1 MELSSET
8 RLSGL
13 LKKYPFLVDFLAGWN
28 PGYAKLRNPLLRRT
42 VGRLA
47 TLKEVA
53 AMGGVPVEELLAAVA
68 SEVRRVS
75 GRDVTGAPA
84 TNNKKKEGTEMNEKK
99 DRKEAL
105 KRIIR
110 ELHAGRSAEELQP
123 EFMEKLGDV
132 AASEIAAMEQELI
145 AEGMPEEEIKKLCD
159 LHVRVFEA
167 ALDKK
172 PPLTKLPG
180 HPLHTLSAENAAL
193 QGLLAEAGELLKS
206 VREGEAAGW
215 PALKSRLA
223 GVMESLR
230 EVEKHY
236 LKKENQLFPFLEARG
251 ASGPSKVM
259 WAIHDDIRA
268 HLKKAARSLERDDRG
283 ELAQELGLALKAMS
297 DMIYKEEKILFPMS
311 EELLQE
317 ADWARVKKGEEEIGY
332 AWVKPGS
339 AWRPSVPESELP
351 RAHAYGKPEP
361 DGGGARGAGG
371 PAAGRITLDT
381 GSLTPE
387 QVNLMLLNLPLDVSF
402 VDETDTVVYYSANK
416 ERIFTRTPG
425 VIGRKVQNCH
435 PPKSVHIVN
444 RILETFRK
452 GEKDSAEFWIQMR
465 GRFLHIRY
473 FALRDGSGAYRGC
486 LEVTQDVT
494 GIRALEGERR
504 LLDWS

>member
-1 MELSSET
+1 MEISSDT
-8 RLSGL
+8 RLGGL
-13 LKKYPFLVDFLAGWN
+13 LKEYPFLLDFLADWN
-28 PGYAKLRNPLLRRT
+28 PGYARLRNPLLRKT

-68 SEVRRVS
+68 AEVRMVTS
-75 GRDVTGAPA
+75 RDVGGAPA
-84 TNNKKKEGTEMNEKK
+84 ANKEREETEMNQKK
-99 DRKEAL
+99 DRKATL

-110 ELHAGRSAEELQP
+110 ELHSGRSVEELQP

-172 PPLTKLPG
+172 PPLTKVPG

-193 QGLLAEAGELLKS
+193 QGLLSEAEALLKS
-206 VREGEAAGW
+206 VPESGAAGW
-215 PALKSRLA
+215 PAFKSRL
-223 GVMESLR
+223 GDVMESLR

-268 HLKKAARSLERDDRG
+268 HLKKAARSLEHDERG
-283 ELAQELGLALKAMS
+283 EFTQELGLALKAMS

-332 AWVKPGS
+332 AWITPGT
-339 AWRPSVPESELP
+339 AWRPSVPASEP
-351 RAHAYGKPEP
+351 PSAPAYGKPEP
-361 DGGGARGAGG
+361 AGAAARGEGG
-371 PAAGRITLDT
+371 PAGGKVALDT
-381 GSLTPE
+381 GSLTSE
-387 QVNLMLLNLPLDVSF
+387 QINLMLLNLPLDVSF

-435 PPKSVHIVN
+435 PPKSVHMVN
-444 RILETFRK
+444 RILEAFRK

-473 FALRDGSGAYRGC
+473 FALRDGRGAYRGC